1 MCPVSRPVPQRHKIV
16 KKFDK
21 AIEAGKSQ
29 LEIDISQRL
38 NGKLSIIYD
47 ELERECSKFYQD
59 VEQEEQEILP
69 LLELSSIIQT
79 DSNQLFSKTSEL
91 LM

>member
-1 MCPVSRPVPQRHKIV
+1 M
-16 KKFDK
+16 
-21 AIEAGKSQ
+21 
-29 LEIDISQRL
+29 
-38 NGKLSIIYD
+38 
-47 ELERECSKFYQD
+47 ERECSKFYQD